1 MKKKIMAGMLVLML
15 VMGNVDSF
23 SFADVSEAAVES
35 ESYHPYRNQCSL
47 S

>member
-1 MKKKIMAGMLVLML
+1 MAGMLVLML

-35 ESYHPYRNQCSL
+35 ESYEVISESESNV
-47 S
+47 